1 MTRRYPF
8 YPAWDGKK
16 ASPVVSWFVKAMG
29 RRWGFKNLGIYVN
42 RPVRN
47 PYAKG
52 ALSVHA
58 SGWACDIGYPSTRA
72 GRRTAVEAWEWLIAH
87 SEQLRIAEIHD
98 YRWGEFGRGYRCSR
112 GEGSAGVV
120 EYQNAKESAGRGGCW
135 LHVEIENSWE
145 TAKEFEAM
153 WRSLPNPKKSE

>member
-1 MTRRYPF
+1 MARKYPF

-16 ASPVVSWFVKAMG
+16 ASPVVSWFVKACG
-29 RRWGFKNLGIYVN
+29 RRWGFGNLGIYAN

-58 SGWACDIGYPSTRA
+58 TGFACDLGYPSTRE
-72 GRRTAVEAWEWLIAH
+72 GRRRALEAWKWLLEH
-87 SEQLRIAEIHD
+87 SEALRIAEIHD
-98 YRWGEFGRGYRCSR
+98 YRFGEFGRGYRCSR
-112 GEGSAGVV
+112 GEGEAGVKI
-120 EYQNAKESAGRGGCW
+120 YSSRKESAGVGGCY

-145 TAKEFEAM
+145 NAKAFEEV
-153 WRSLPNPKKSE
+153 WRSLPKP